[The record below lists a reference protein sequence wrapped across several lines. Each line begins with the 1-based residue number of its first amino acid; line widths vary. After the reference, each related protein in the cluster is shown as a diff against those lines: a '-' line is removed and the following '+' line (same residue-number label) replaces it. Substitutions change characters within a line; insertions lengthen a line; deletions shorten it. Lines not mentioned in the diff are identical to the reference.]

1 MNGRPHFQCV
11 VSTFVYRAQF
21 ATGIRRKTMK
31 RLAKV
36 LLAVAVFL
44 GLIAYCSTEVKAQ
57 LKVFTV
63 VGGTVRDGGP
73 ATNAPLALPRFGAYD
88 KTGNLYIADGFAH
101 RIRRVDQ
108 NGVISTIAGNGIS
121 GFGGDGG
128 PAKSAL
134 ISFPRGITI
143 DRNGNI
149 LFTDG
154 GNYRVRRIDPQGII
168 TTIAG
173 NGTIGYTGDGG
184 PAINASFSDL
194 YGLAVDRNGNIYI
207 CDEG

>member
-1 MNGRPHFQCV
+1 
-11 VSTFVYRAQF
+11 
-21 ATGIRRKTMK
+21 
-31 RLAKV
+31 
-36 LLAVAVFL
+36 
-44 GLIAYCSTEVKAQ
+44 
-57 LKVFTV
+57 
-63 VGGTVRDGGP
+63 
-73 ATNAPLALPRFGAYD
+73 
-88 KTGNLYIADGFAH
+88 LYIADGLAN
-101 RIRRVDQ
+101 RIRRVDH

-207 CDEG
+207 CDEGNSVIRKVDAAGIITTVAGNGTAGFSGDGGPATSASLNFPYAVLPDTNGNFYIGDFSNNRVRKVSANQIIRTFAGNG